1 METEIQSKTGKK
13 YLIKPN
19 KNGGWKVIRSDT
31 RSEENVSDSLI
42 RRTRIRLESGEE
54 IPFRKIDYTVAKETA
69 VVYLLRDIIHV
80 YEEKKTY
87 SLAADSNDRKIFS
100 SWEIISSNVVLKY
113 IDKSLYSQGTVVPK
127 ELYSF
132 FKLEDMDLGEK
143 GEIYFF
149 RNNKFHNCQKQR
161 YPDRSG
167 RRIFW
172 DSDLKKD
179 IKKEFNEIFLKL
191 SNDQDTNSTFS
202 KDGYL
207 RFEKIKDNIHISI
220 ISQKT
225 VDNDIE
231 SLRIEDGILSKEGKR
246 KSYYGHRYE
255 RIGKNRKKALEIHG
269 TICFGCGIDL
279 EEKYGERG
287 KGFIEVHHIKPLS
300 HQKKEIVIDPEKD
313 LIPLCPNC
321 HRIVHRFP
329 SDILSIDQLRN
340 IVKRL

>member
-69 VVYLLRDIIHV
+69 VVHILKDIINVDHV
-80 YEEKKTY
+80 KKTY
-87 SLAADSNDRKIFS
+87 SLIKGSSPKKATYSWKI
-100 SWEIISSNVVLKY
+100 INRNVVLKY
-113 IDKSLYSQGTVVPK
+113 VDTSLYSQGTAVPI

-132 FKLEDMDLGEK
+132 FELHDMDYGEK
-143 GEIYFF
+143 GEIYFY
-149 RNNKFHNCQKQR
+149 RGKKLYTCRKQKYQ
-161 YPDRSG
+161 DRSG
-167 RRIFW
+167 IRIFW

-179 IKKEFNEIFLKL
+179 IKREFKDIFLKL
-191 SNDQDTNSTFS
+191 SNDQDSKSTFS

-207 RFEKIKDNIHISI
+207 RFAKIKDNIHVSI

-225 VDNDIE
+225 VENDIE
-231 SLRIEDGILSKEGKR
+231 SIKIEDGIQYKDGKR

-255 RIGKNRKKALEIHG
+255 RDEKNRKKALELHG
-269 TICFGCGIDL
+269 TSCFGCGFDF
-279 EEKYGERG
+279 EEKYGNRG

-300 HQKKEIVIDPEKD
+300 HQKKEINIDPGKD
-313 LIPLCPNC
+313 LVPLCPNC
-321 HRIVHRFP
+321 HRMVHRFP
-329 SDILSIDQLRN
+329 DDILTIAQLRKIIN
-340 IVKRL
+340 